1 MKATP
6 RMQKIKVGDKVT
18 SGNHQLELFKAEAS
32 SNDKGILQDQ
42 QLVLDGVDKEVVVKE
57 RGEKI
62 TIFLFPG
69 GQELAVPTKYPVF
82 LPGWDKS

>member
-1 MKATP
+1 MKAIP
-6 RMQKIKVGDKVT
+6 RMQKIKVGD
-18 SGNHQLELFKAEAS
+18 NHQLELFKAEAS

-42 QLVLDGVDKEVVVKE
+42 QLVLNGVDKEPVVKE

-69 GQELAVPTKYPVF
+69 GQELAVPTKYLVF
-82 LPGWDKS
+82 LP